1 MEHNLDLILTLTGGF
16 TAALIC
22 GYLSSRLGLSPIA
35 GYLVAGI
42 IVGPHTPGF
51 VADENLASQ
60 ISEIGVILL
69 MFGVGLQFHLKELLA
84 VKKVAIPGAIAQIAV
99 ATALGAV
106 TMHLFGWSWK
116 AGIVFGLSIS
126 VASTVV
132 LTRVLSDNDALHTRA
147 GHIAIGW
154 LLVEDIFTVV
164 ALVLMPPLLAR
175 GGGGN
180 PAAITLAVGIALLK
194 LAVLIGLTFL
204 LGQRLIP
211 KLLSY
216 VARTSSRE
224 LFTLT
229 VLMLALG
236 IAVGAAKLFGASMA
250 LGAFLAGMVVGQSE
264 FSNRAATEALPFRDA
279 FAVIFFVAVGML
291 FNPAKLVDEWPMVVA
306 ATLVILLGKPLVA
319 AVVVRLLNYP
329 FIIASTVAIALAQI
343 GEFSFILATLGRELG
358 VFPDSALNVLVAA
371 AIISITLNPI
381 LYKAVGPFARWVARR
396 PTLSRWLNPTSVEDG
411 AQSEMADD
419 EHSAVI
425 VGFGPVGRTLSH
437 LLEKNGIR
445 PVIVEMNLDTV
456 RDLRDKG
463 LVVVYGD
470 AGARETLRA
479 AKTARAEALILTSS
493 SLTNS
498 DEIIRI
504 ARELN
509 PQIHI
514 VARANYVHEQKP
526 LIEAGAERVVTA
538 EGEVALAMTEYLL
551 RELGATP
558 EQVDRERDCI
568 REDFYNISPNLT
580 VEGATP
586 GQRENTKQA
595 K

>member
-1 MEHNLDLILTLTGGF
+1 MEHNLDLIITLTGSF

-22 GYLSSRLGLSPIA
+22 GYLSSRLGLSPIV

-42 IVGPHTPGF
+42 LVGPHTPGF

-60 ISEIGVILL
+60 MSEIGVILL
-69 MFGVGLQFHLKELLA
+69 MFGVGLHFHLQELLA
-84 VKKVAIPGAIAQIAV
+84 VKKVAIPGAIVQIGV
-99 ATALGAV
+99 ATALGA
-106 TMHLFGWSWK
+106 TAMHLFGWSWK
-116 AGIVFGLSIS
+116 AGIVFGLAIS

-132 LTRVLSDNDALHTRA
+132 LIRVLSDNGALHSRA

-164 ALVLMPPLLAR
+164 AIVLLPPFLAP
-175 GGGGN
+175 GGSAS
-180 PAAITLAVGIALLK
+180 PATVVIAVAIALVK
-194 LAVLIGLTFL
+194 LAVLVGLTFL

-229 VLMLALG
+229 VLVLALG

-291 FNPAKLVDEWPMVVA
+291 LNPSKLITEWPMVLV
-306 ATLVILLGKPLVA
+306 ATLVILVGKPLAA

-329 FIIASTVAIALAQI
+329 FSIASTVAVALAQI
-343 GEFSFILATLGRELG
+343 GEFSFILATVGRQDDVL
-358 VFPDSALNVLVAA
+358 PDSALNLLVAA
-371 AIISITLNPI
+371 AIISITLNPL
-381 LYKAVGPFARWVARR
+381 LYRGNGSVVRWVARS
-396 PTLSRWLNPTSVEDG
+396 PKLSGWLNPTSVEEG
-411 AQSEMADD
+411 ASPETAED

-437 LLEKNGIR
+437 LLEMNGIR
-445 PVIVEMNLDTV
+445 PVIIEMNLDTV
-456 RDLRDKG
+456 RELRGKG
-463 LVVVYGD
+463 LSVVYGD
-470 AGARETLRA
+470 ASARETLEA
-479 AKTARAEALILTSS
+479 AKVATAEALLLTSS
-493 SLTNS
+493 SLANS
-498 DEIIRI
+498 DEVIRI

-509 PQIHI
+509 PEILI
-514 VARANYVHEQKP
+514 VARANYVREQRP
-526 LIEAGAERVVTA
+526 LLEAGAKRIVTA
-538 EGEVALAMTEYLL
+538 EGEVALAMTEYIL
-551 RELGATP
+551 RELGATA
-558 EQVDRERDCI
+558 EQVDRERDRV
-568 REDFYNISPNLT
+568 REDLYWD
-580 VEGATP
+580 EE
-586 GQRENTKQA
+586 ENA
-595 K
+595 KDAK